1 MVIYNRDVDP
11 YHPEESRYEC
21 RVCGARVET
30 GGTCEACGSES
41 LQNIAV
47 PRE

>member
-1 MVIYNRDVDP
+1 MTIYHSSVDP

-21 RVCGARVET
+21 RDCGARVET
-30 GGTCEACGSES
+30 SGECDGCGSDA
-41 LQNIAV
+41 LMNIAV